1 METKAD
7 FPGNCHPKTEHKSSC
22 LTARGE
28 NKDFFPFR
36 ETNRLLKDL
45 GEDPAKAITLPASFA
60 PSSTF
65 VEVGEVM
72 AQDQGIFLYASEK
85 MQRVKEMIDQVANTD
100 VTIFIQG
107 ESGVGKEV
115 VARSIHMNSVRRD
128 KPFVKVNCAAL
139 PQELLESELF
149 GYEKGAF
156 TGAYRQKPGKF
167 ELADSGTIFL
177 DEIGDISPALQAK
190 LLQVLQDREFS
201 RLGGKKDVKVDVRVL
216 VATNKNIEEAVV
228 EGQFREDL
236 YYRLNVVNIT
246 IPPLRERKE
255 EIPALAEYFLN
266 KFAKKYKKGAKLLND
281 SLMRALLAHNW
292 PGNVRELQNVIQRY
306 LLLGHEGE
314 ILRGLS
320 VEIKE
325 DDVPGEEKE
334 DIAMNSLSLKQIH
347 WEVTRR
353 AEARVILKAL
363 EMTHYN
369 RKKAAN
375 LLNISYRSLLYKIR
389 KCGISRSV

>member
-7 FPGNCHPKTEHKSSC
+7 FPGNCHPKREHKSGG
-22 LTARGE
+22 LTASRE
-28 NKDFFPFR
+28 NKDSSPFR
-36 ETNRLLKDL
+36 EMNRLLKDL
-45 GEDPAKAITLPASFA
+45 GGDPAKPITLPASSA

-65 VEVGEVM
+65 VEIGEMM
-72 AQDQGIFLYASEK
+72 AQDQRIFLYASER

-139 PQELLESELF
+139 PHELLESELF

-228 EGQFREDL
+228 EGRFREDL

-255 EIPALAEYFLN
+255 EIPELAEYFLN
-266 KFAKKYKKGAKLLND
+266 KFAKKYKKGAKPLSD

-306 LLLGHEGE
+306 LLLGNEGE
-314 ILRGLS
+314 ILRGFSL
-320 VEIKE
+320 EIKE
-325 DDVPGEEKE
+325 DDVRAAEKE
-334 DIAMNSLSLKQIH
+334 DILMNNLSLKQIH
-347 WEVTRR
+347 WEVTRK
-353 AEARVILKAL
+353 AEA
-363 EMTHYN
+363 
-369 RKKAAN
+369 
-375 LLNISYRSLLYKIR
+375 
-389 KCGISRSV
+389 SVVLQ